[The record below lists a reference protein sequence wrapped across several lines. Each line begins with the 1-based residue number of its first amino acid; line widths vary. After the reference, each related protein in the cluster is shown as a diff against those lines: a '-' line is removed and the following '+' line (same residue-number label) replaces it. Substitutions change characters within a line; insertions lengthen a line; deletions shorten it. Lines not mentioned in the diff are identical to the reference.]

1 MTTASP
7 AAMGNNLKICSFEY
21 MLSTVNGLGV
31 AQDWL
36 PRILKQAFLQ
46 STKDGDVSI
55 SPDPVTTIQGDLSW
69 YNNTDDSQYICM
81 MVHRAPRSIVAQ
93 SPTTVILTDAW
104 TSLISPVGTAADY
117 PSVDADTMGGRL
129 QIDRPSAN
137 PDDLLYGRYF
147 LNMDDSQAYVP
158 VGVVPPEWS
167 FNFQYIA
174 ALQTPGIWLEPTQ
187 FTGEWMATANWT
199 RLIALGSP
207 VGST

>member
-1 MTTASP
+1 MNQPLAR
-7 AAMGNNLKICSFEY
+7 GNNLKICSFEY
-21 MLSTVNGLGV
+21 MLSTVNGMGV

-46 STKDGDVSI
+46 STKDGDISI

-69 YNNTDDSQYICM
+69 YNNTDDSQF
-81 MVHRAPRSIVAQ
+81 VAVQVQRAPRSIVAQ
-93 SPTTVILTDAW
+93 SPTTVIITDAW
-104 TSLISPVGTAADY
+104 TSLISPVGTAAPY
-117 PSVDADTMGGRL
+117 PSVNQDTMGGRL

-158 VGVVPPEWS
+158 VGVVPPNWS
-167 FNFQYIA
+167 FNFQYLSA
-174 ALQTPGIWLEPTQ
+174 FQTPGIWLEPTQ
-187 FTGEWMATANWT
+187 FTGEWSATANWA
-199 RLIALGSP
+199 RLVALGSP